1 LLSNMNWKIDASEIH
16 ISAHGMD
23 ASKMSLNAPL
33 LEVCYEI
40 FIPFV
45 PFLMCWETTV
55 VFSIVH

>member
-1 LLSNMNWKIDASEIH
+1 MNWKIDASEIH